1 MRIFYSLF
9 ALLMLTFMVPLA
21 QTKQVQVNKKQA
33 QEAYAYLNSFRDNP
47 AQLMRELGI
56 KFDISKVSKVQL
68 RWNAQLAKVAEF
80 RASDMAKRN
89 YFDHVSPEG
98 LGPNQ
103 YIHQYGYK
111 LHKDWL
117 QKPSANFFESI
128 GANHDTAIEGIKA
141 FIIGKGSP
149 GYMHRKH
156 VLGMDD
162 WNASLYDIGI
172 GFVQVEK
179 GFPYKTYL
187 CVIIAKHEW

>member
-1 MRIFYSLF
+1 MRIFSFLLAFLF
-9 ALLMLTFMVPLA
+9 LCNPLSQA
-21 QTKQVQVNKKQA
+21 QSKRAQVDKKQA
-33 QEAYAYLNSFRDNP
+33 QEAYAYLNSFRENP
-47 AQLMRELGI
+47 ALLMKELGVN
-56 KFDISKVSKVQL
+56 FDRSKVSKVKL
-68 RWNAQLAKVAEF
+68 RWNAQLAKTAEF
-80 RASDMAKRN
+80 RAMDMATRG

-103 YIHQYGYK
+103 YIQQNGYK
-111 LHKDWL
+111 LDPDWL

-128 GANHDTAIEGIKA
+128 AANHTTAVEGIKA

-149 GYMHRKH
+149 GFMHRKH

-172 GFVQVEK
+172 GFVQSEN

-187 CVIIAKHEW
+187 CVLIAKHNW